1 MRFKSFVLVF
11 AALFTLSLVVAAAEV
26 QWHPADFKSAMARAQ
41 SEGKLIYV
49 FVEGDNC
56 PPCESFKYSHLTDP
70 VFEDFVNTLFVPIRC
85 HEGNPGDRA
94 FLESLRLVHGAVP
107 RFYVIAPDGRG
118 ISYSIG
124 MVTAPPM
131 GPAETLRN
139 AAGRELPVDRY
150 AAAQLAQRI
159 RNYASNQRQAGA
171 LYVDGSNRHLG
182 IAILE
187 AWAWALAGRID
198 EAERTWGPQWA
209 NQLQDQEIRF
219 MYVMFWT
226 RWNRNPQGALVAA
239 QAYQQTA
246 PGDPSAGYLL
256 GMALAANG
264 RFEEALRL
272 GEELLQTN
280 PGNPHIEREVESWR
294 DRAMRS
300 HGAYLAK

>member
-1 MRFKSFVLVF
+1 MRFYVSMVVFVAFL
-11 AALFTLSLVVAAAEV
+11 ALCPVISAMEV
-26 QWHPADFKSAMARAQ
+26 QWFPPDFKAAMARAQ
-41 SEGKLIYV
+41 QEGKLIYV

-85 HEGNPGDRA
+85 HEGNPKDRA

-139 AAGRELPVDRY
+139 AAGRELPVNRN
-150 AAAQLAQRI
+150 ASAQLAQRI

-171 LYVDGSNRHLG
+171 LYIDGSNRHLG

-187 AWAWALAGRID
+187 AWAWALAGRLD
-198 EAERTWGPQWA
+198 EAEHSWGQAWA

-226 RWNRNPQGALVAA
+226 RWNRNAQGALQAA
-239 QAYQQTA
+239 QDYQATA
-246 PGDPSAGYLL
+246 PGDPSAGYLM

-264 RFEEALRL
+264 RYDEALRL
-272 GEELLQTN
+272 GEELLQAN

-300 HGAYLAK
+300 HGALVSR